1 MAMRERTAEETESFR
16 ADAESR
22 SSSKSFAPLR
32 GLVGYLWPYK
42 VQMAWAM
49 VALVLAAA
57 TVLGI
62 GAGLRILVDDAFSGN
77 DPALLDQAVMILL
90 GIVVLMAITSYA
102 RFYLVSWIGERV
114 VADLRKAVFQHVLTL
129 SPAYFETAK
138 IGEVS
143 SRITTDTTLIQV
155 VVGSSVSIALR
166 NLLLLIGGMVMLIIT
181 SWELTGLVLLV
192 VPLVLVPIFVYGRRV
207 RRLSRE
213 SQDRVA
219 DVSVQVDESL
229 SAIRTVQAFNRQSA
243 DGSAFGQRTETAFDA
258 AVARVRARALLT
270 ASVIV
275 LVFSAVSAILWLGG
289 REVLAGTI
297 SAGELSAFVF
307 YAAVVAAGTGAISEV
322 IGDLQRAAGA
332 TERLIELLHTPS
344 DISAPTRPVPLPKQA
359 AGSVQ
364 FDNVVFHY
372 PSRPDFA
379 ALNGVALE
387 VKAGERV
394 AVVGPSGAGKSTLFQ
409 LLLRFFDPKE
419 GAIRLDGV
427 DLRSADPDA
436 LRARIG
442 LVPQEPVIFSTTLAD
457 NIAYGREGATRTD
470 VEAAAKAAN
479 ALEFIQDLP
488 EGFDTFVGEKGVRL
502 SGGQRQRIAIARA
515 ILKDPALLLLDEAT
529 SALDAENERLVQAAL
544 DDLMKDRTSLVIA
557 HRLAT
562 VQSADRILVMDKGR
576 LVETGTHDDL
586 IAAGGLYASLAA
598 LQFSR

>member
-1 MAMRERTAEETESFR
+1 MRERTAEETDDFR
-16 ADAESR
+16 AEAEAR
-22 SSSKSFAPLR
+22 RRSKSFAPLR
-32 GLVGYLWPYK
+32 NLLTYLAPYK
-42 VQMAWAM
+42 LQIFLAM
-49 VALVLAAA
+49 VSLVLAAA

-62 GAGLRILVDDAFSGN
+62 GAGLRILVDDAFSGD
-77 DPALLDQAVMILL
+77 DPALLDQAVLILL
-90 GIVVLMAITSYA
+90 GIIVLMAVTSWA

-114 VADLRKAVFQHVLTL
+114 VADLRQAVFRHVLTL

-166 NLLLLIGGMVMLIIT
+166 NLLLLIGGMTMLIIT

-192 VPLVLVPIFVYGRRV
+192 VPLVLVPIIFYGRKV
-207 RRLSRE
+207 RRLSRA

-229 SAIRTVQAFNRQSA
+229 SAIRTVQAFNRQATDGDHFA
-243 DGSAFGQRTETAFDA
+243 DRAETAFDA
-258 AVARVRARALLT
+258 AVARVKARAFLT

-289 REVLAGTI
+289 REVIAGTI

-332 TERLIELLHTPS
+332 TERLMELLSTPS
-344 DISAPTRPVPLPKQA
+344 EIAAPAHPIALPKPVTGTIA
-359 AGSVQ
+359 
-364 FDNVVFHY
+364 FDAVRFHY

-379 ALNGVALE
+379 ALNEISFEVA
-387 VKAGERV
+387 AGERV

-409 LLLRFFDPKE
+409 LILRFYDPE
-419 GAIRLDGV
+419 AGAIRFDGV
-427 DLRSADPDA
+427 DLRAADPA
-436 LRARIG
+436 AIRSKIG
-442 LVPQEPVIFSTTLAD
+442 LVPQEPVIFSTTIED
-457 NIAYGREGATRTD
+457 NIGYGRRDASALEIR
-470 VEAAAKAAN
+470 EAAKAAN
-479 ALEFIQDLP
+479 ALEFIDDLP
-488 EGFDTFVGEKGVRL
+488 EGMKTFVGEKGVRL

-544 DDLMKDRTSLVIA
+544 DDLMEDRTSLVIA

-562 VQSADRILVMDKGR
+562 VQSADRILVLDKGT

-586 IAAGGLYASLAA
+586 VAAGGLYASLAA
-598 LQFSR
+598 LQFSQ